1 MNRISAIIYLFVKSQ
16 PAKAIFIGY
25 LSYIII
31 GWIALSTPFFQNT
44 EVNGIDNL
52 FIATSAVSTT
62 GLVTIDV
69 ASSYNFWGQLIV
81 LLLFQAGGL
90 GYMTFSS
97 FVALSIGSRL
107 TRTREAISKSAFS
120 LPEGFEI
127 GDFLKNVILF
137 TFVSELIGAC
147 WLYFVFSSEGLD
159 NSLWLSIFHSISAFC
174 TAGFSLFPNGFVT
187 YRDSVSVNFILS
199 LLSYLGAIG
208 FIVFADIMQNFRG
221 QRKSLLFTSKVIL
234 SMTLWITV
242 IGTFLIFVSEPGIQ
256 SLSPFNRFL
265 SSLFQVM
272 TASTTVGFN
281 TLDIGT
287 LSKSTLVILTFAMIF
302 GASPSGTGGGLKL
315 TTLSALIG
323 LVRSILKGRNSIRFR
338 KREIPE
344 RRLHTA
350 IASFTYYIFV
360 LFVFLFLLTAL
371 HPEIEFLKILFEAAS
386 ALGTVGISMGITAD
400 FGFTAKVLIVILMLM
415 GRVGI
420 LTFGIALSTHDESRE
435 EENDSDLVV

>member
-323 LVRSILKGRNSIRFR
+323 LVKSILKGRNSIRFR